1 MRFDIPNQHVV
12 RSSQDTCRAHP
23 LQIAPVLF
31 RFRGDERFLLLRRPF
46 RLALLG
52 GSMQTPHTLPSVS
65 HREMPNWL
73 FAFFMGSAL
82 LVGVVAGTF
91 GILHS

>member
-1 MRFDIPNQHVV
+1 
-12 RSSQDTCRAHP
+12 
-23 LQIAPVLF
+23 
-31 RFRGDERFLLLRRPF
+31 
-46 RLALLG
+46 
-52 GSMQTPHTLPSVS
+52 MQAPHTHPSAP

-82 LVGVVAGTF
+82 LVGLVAGTF